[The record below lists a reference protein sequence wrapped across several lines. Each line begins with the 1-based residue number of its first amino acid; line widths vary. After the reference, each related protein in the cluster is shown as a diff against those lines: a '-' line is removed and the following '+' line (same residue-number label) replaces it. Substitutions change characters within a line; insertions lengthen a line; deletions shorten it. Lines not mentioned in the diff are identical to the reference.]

1 MRQGWFWVVL
11 GGIFEIGFTTSM
23 MLAKQDSRWWGAFL
37 VCCILSFEFLSRALK
52 SINVGVAYAVW
63 TGIGSVGTVL
73 VGAVFFG
80 EPFSVVRGLLLVG
93 LIAAM
98 IGLKMTTRSKQPDL
112 SRSGSAGP

>member
-1 MRQGWFWVVL
+1 MRGWIWVIL

-23 MLAKQDSRWWGAFL
+23 MLAKQDQRWWLAFL

-52 SINVGVAYAVW
+52 QISVGVAYAVW

-73 VGAVFFG
+73 VGAIFFA

-98 IGLKMTTRSKQPDL
+98 VGLKATTSTK
-112 SRSGSAGP
+112 